1 MIVAAGPLPYGGI
14 VHAVVVIQPVTWW
27 TVRRTF
33 DDFKALNDSLA
44 QLLSHPPLFPAAQAF
59 DGADVNII
67 VHSRNA
73 LQDWLDRVL
82 MHPAARE
89 SPDMRNFL
97 TYGAN
102 MTPPQF
108 EGVSWITFSS
118 LHTETEQSSDF
129 DDMEDVDD
137 SDNFVPA
144 SIRYKATHE
153 PITDEDKM
161 DLAAIAAEVE
171 MVDDIGSLAQSL
183 GASHLGQYFQ
193 HDNGYDPRPSDQNHV
208 LGLQLKQPP
217 PQPTGGGVGSLSKL
231 MEMAQQQSKVQGLG
245 DNIVQKRP
253 VSAPTLDSFELV
265 KVIGKGSFGKLVARL
280 SCISFALCLN
290 AAS

>member
-1 MIVAAGPLPYGGI
+1 
-14 VHAVVVIQPVTWW
+14 
-27 TVRRTF
+27 
-33 DDFKALNDSLA
+33 
-44 QLLSHPPLFPAAQAF
+44 
-59 DGADVNII
+59 
-67 VHSRNA
+67 
-73 LQDWLDRVL
+73 LQDWLDIVL
-82 MHPAARE
+82 MHPGARE
-89 SPDMRNFL
+89 SLHLTNFL
-97 TYGAN
+97 TTDAN
-102 MTPPQF
+102 IILPQF
-108 EGVSWITFSS
+108 DGVSWIDFPSP
-118 LHTETEQSSDF
+118 HTEAEQSSDS

-137 SDNFVPA
+137 SDNFFPA

-161 DLAAIAAEVE
+161 DFAAIAAEVE

-183 GASHLGQYFQ
+183 GASHLEQSFQ
-193 HDNGYDPRPSDQNHV
+193 HDNGYNPRPSDQNQV

-245 DNIVQKRP
+245 DNIFQKRP
-253 VSAPTLDSFELV
+253 VSAPKLDSFELV

-280 SCISFALCLN
+280 SCVSFELCLN